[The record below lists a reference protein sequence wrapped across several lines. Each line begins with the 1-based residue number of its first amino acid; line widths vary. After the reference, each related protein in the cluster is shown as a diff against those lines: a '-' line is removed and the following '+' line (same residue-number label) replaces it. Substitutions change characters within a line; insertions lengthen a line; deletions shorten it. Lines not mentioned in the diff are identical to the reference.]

1 MYAAMPF
8 SHICV
13 LPCCMARWAGRGW
26 RRRDTGH
33 GGWGIRTK
41 GLKGRVRPDAPAP
54 GGASAPG
61 IVAPGFVSLG
71 RRALHGL
78 IWMLAQNVVT
88 RVSSVL
94 SQLVLAA
101 LLRPAD
107 FGVIGLTYTVTSLA
121 AALTNVGLD
130 DVVLQ
135 RERALR
141 LWLGPAF
148 WISLSLGSAAGLL
161 VLAVSPVAAV
171 IYKAPELT
179 GLLAILALAMPIGA
193 LGAVPAMV
201 LRARMQFGVL
211 AIYGTVE
218 TLGQALMT
226 VVLAWYGFGAYS
238 FVLPGPVVSALR
250 AAVFWR
256 LAAAKPD
263 LRPQR
268 TRWKYV
274 IGNTAVTFAN
284 RVLISLINQG
294 DYIVLGLVGTQASVG
309 VYYFGFRLAAQPLW
323 TLAGN
328 FSAVLY
334 PALVQIGSDPGR
346 QGRAVLNAATLLSFC
361 VMPVALLQSA
371 VAEPLISR
379 FFDHRWAASIPII
392 QLLSIGLAFDAVSW
406 VAGTLLTARGEFRA
420 GLRYVVMQMPAFF
433 ALATVGALWQ
443 EAIGVAWA
451 VCAFYGVIQP
461 IYAFLV
467 FRRIGLTAW
476 QVALMHLQPAAYAA
490 AAMGAGLAVAALPI
504 LADVPVLRA
513 AITGV
518 VGLPLY
524 ALIVKWQAPKVWD
537 ALRDRMGAALRR
549 RVPA

>member
-1 MYAAMPF
+1 M
-8 SHICV
+8 
-13 LPCCMARWAGRGW
+13 GRP
-26 RRRDTGH
+26 
-33 GGWGIRTK
+33 GIRTK
-41 GLKGRVRPDAPAP
+41 GLKDRVQP
-54 GGASAPG
+54 GEPAPG

-78 IWMLAQNVVT
+78 VWMLAQNLVA
-88 RVSSVL
+88 RACSVL
-94 SQLVLAA
+94 SQLALAA
-101 LLRPAD
+101 LLQPAD
-107 FGVIGLTYTVTSLA
+107 FGVIGLTYTVTTIA

-148 WISLSLGSAAGLL
+148 WISLSLGLAAGLL
-161 VLAVSPVAAV
+161 VVAVSPVAAA
-171 IYKAPELT
+171 IYKAPELI

-193 LGAVPAMV
+193 VGTVPAMI

-218 TLGQALMT
+218 TIGQVLAT

-250 AAVFWR
+250 AVLFWR
-256 LAAAKPD
+256 LAATKPD
-263 LRPQR
+263 LRPQWA
-268 TRWKYV
+268 RWKYV
-274 IGNTAVTFAN
+274 IGNTTANFAN

-294 DYIVLGLVGTQASVG
+294 DYIVLGLVGSQASVG

-334 PALVQIGSDPGR
+334 PALVQMKSDPGR
-346 QGRAVLNAATLLSFC
+346 QSRAVLNAATMLSFC

-379 FFDHRWAASIPII
+379 FFDQRWAASIPVI

-406 VAGTLLTARGEFRA
+406 VAGALLSARGEFRA
-420 GLRYVVMQMPAFF
+420 GLRYVVLQLPAFF
-433 ALATVGALWQ
+433 AFVTLGALWQ

-451 VCAFYGVIQP
+451 VCAFYGIVQP
-461 IYAFLV
+461 IYAFCV

-490 AAMGAGLAVAALPI
+490 AAVGAGLAVAALPV
-504 LADVPVLRA
+504 LADAPLLRA
-513 AITGV
+513 VVIGA

-524 ALIVKWQAPKVWD
+524 AALVRWQAPEVWG
-537 ALRDRMGAALRR
+537 ALRDRVGAAFRR
-549 RVPA
+549 PVPA